1 MKPIQ
6 GSFITGY
13 VSILIK
19 GEQPELFFQI
29 CSKHGITIWDMKKH
43 APDLCEGKI
52 KLTDIKLVK
61 KIRRGTGYKV
71 SFIQKK
77 GYPFLFKRFMRK
89 RPLIIGLLLGFFL
102 VIFLSN
108 IIWDVKITGVP
119 KDIEEKI
126 SKQLNQYGVHPGA
139 WIFSLESPNLIQQ
152 QLVKDVPELLWV
164 GVDQKGTTFYLEG
177 VEKIIVKEV
186 PAGEP
191 RNLVAKK
198 NGVIKDLYVSKGIP
212 RVKVNDYVE
221 KGDLLV
227 SGVIG
232 NETDEEGTMELIAAD
247 GLITANTWYEVS
259 VTIPLNY
266 YDEQVTGNN
275 EKKYF
280 LKVGDF
286 QLPVWGFGTPD
297 YSDIHRE
304 STETPVRIFKWES
317 PIKVVEN
324 VLSEK
329 KSNRRERTREE
340 AVKIGIEQ
348 AKADLQLEL
357 GPEAEIM
364 TEKILH
370 ETMDHGKVKLNLYIT
385 VEENIGDAQLLN
397 QGD

>member
-13 VSILIK
+13 VSILIR
-19 GEQPELFFQI
+19 GDQPELFFQV
-29 CSKHGITIWDMKKH
+29 CSNHGVTVWDIKKHG
-43 APDLCEGKI
+43 PDVCEGKI
-52 KLTDIKLVK
+52 KLGDVKLVK
-61 KIRRGTGYKV
+61 KVRRGTGFKV
-71 SFIQKK
+71 SFVQKK
-77 GYPFLFKRFMRK
+77 GYPFLLKRFTRK
-89 RPLIIGLLLGFFL
+89 RPLIIGLLLSFL
-102 VIFLSN
+102 LIIFLSN

-139 WIFSLESPNLIQQ
+139 WIFSLQSPNAIQQ

-177 VEKIIVKEV
+177 VEKIIVKKV

-232 NETDEEGTMELIAAD
+232 EETGENRTTELVAAD
-247 GLITANTWYEVS
+247 GEITANTWYEVA
-259 VTIPLNY
+259 VTIPLRY
-266 YDEQVTGNN
+266 RDEQVTGNN
-275 EKKYF
+275 ESKFF
-280 LKVGDF
+280 LKIGNF
-286 QLPVWGFGTPD
+286 QLPIWGFRPPD
-297 YSDIHRE
+297 YTDIHRE
-304 STETPVRIFKWES
+304 TMETPVRIFKWES
-317 PIKVVEN
+317 PLAVVEN

-329 KSNRRERTREE
+329 TYNERERTKEE
-340 AVKIGIEQ
+340 AIKIGIEQ

-357 GPEAEIM
+357 GPDAKIM
-364 TEKILH
+364 TEKVLH

-385 VEENIGDAQLLN
+385 VEENIGQTQLLN

>member
-6 GSFITGY
+6 GSFIIGY

-19 GEQPELFFQI
+19 GDQPELFFQK
-29 CSKHGITIWDMKKH
+29 CSRHGITIWDMKKH
-43 APDLCEGKI
+43 GPDLCEGKI
-52 KLTDIKLVK
+52 KLADIKLIK

-71 SFIQKK
+71 SFVQKS
-77 GYPFLFKRFMRK
+77 GYPFLLKRFLRK
-89 RPLIIGLLLGFFL
+89 RPLMIGLLLALF
-102 VIFLSN
+102 VIIFLSN
-108 IIWDVKITGVP
+108 IIWEVKITGVP

-139 WIFSLESPNLIQQ
+139 WIFSLQSPNEIQQ

-177 VEKIIVKEV
+177 VEKIIVKEI

-198 NGVIKDLYVSKGIP
+198 NGVIKELYVSKGIA

-232 NETDEEGTMELIAAD
+232 EDTVEDSTKGLVAAD

-259 VTIPLNY
+259 VTVPLEY

-275 EKKYF
+275 ETKYY
-280 LKVGDF
+280 LKIGDF
-286 QLPVWGFGTPD
+286 QLPVWGFGSPD
-297 YSDIHRE
+297 YTDVHRE
-304 STETPVRIFKWES
+304 TREATLRLLKWES
-317 PIKVVEN
+317 PVKVVEN
-324 VLSEK
+324 VISEK
-329 KSNRRERTREE
+329 TYNRRDRTKEE
-340 AVKIGIEQ
+340 AIQIGIDQ

-357 GPEAEIM
+357 GPEAKIM

-370 ETMDHGKVKLNLYIT
+370 ESIEHGKVKLHLYIT